1 MNQKIEIFTD
11 ELSTKQAAAVGGR
24 PAVGKIR
31 RQTIYRKKETRVDGS
46 NRGEDSR
53 GPAMSGDGRCS
64 SRRRRAEGCER
75 GCGFRARGITA
86 IYIKP
91 NRSVRIYMSICWT
104 GSSNLRFT
112 NQLPIKFNLMKSG
125 VTTVE
130 NLFNR
135 RKNG

>member
-11 ELSTKQAAAVGGR
+11 ELSTKQAAAVGRR

-31 RQTIYRKKETRVDGS
+31 RQTIYRKQETRVDGS
-46 NRGEDSR
+46 NRGEESR
-53 GPAMSGDGRCS
+53 GPATSGDGRCS
-64 SRRRRAEGCER
+64 SRRRRAE

-91 NRSVRIYMSICWT
+91 NRSVRIYMSTCWT

-112 NQLPIKFNLMKSG
+112 NQIPIKFNLMKNG